1 MSRYSLFELS
11 KFEFYFEVEELE
23 ELQYRVSFSSSAH
36 FLPASLLTND
46 IYEVSFSKIGDA
58 TISNEEVSEKIKH
71 TISFAL
77 TNFVNQNNC
86 PLLFICDS
94 LDGKEQCR
102 LRLFRSWYA
111 KLEEK
116 EKYTFEAREL
126 YSEAEDFKYYA
137 GLIISIDH
145 ENHDQ
150 ILDEFDDP
158 EIFNEKA

>member
-77 TNFVNQNNC
+77 TNFVNQNLC
-86 PLLFICDS
+86 L
-94 LDGKEQCR
+94 
-102 LRLFRSWYA
+102 A
-111 KLEEK
+111 
-116 EKYTFEAREL
+116 
-126 YSEAEDFKYYA
+126 
-137 GLIISIDH
+137 LISY
-145 ENHDQ
+145 
-150 ILDEFDDP
+150 
-158 EIFNEKA
+158 